1 MRVESPAI
9 NCDSSRM
16 CLTISPAQQ
25 QGETHVV
32 LVPPPLFAL
41 TPRLNTLC
49 TTPTGNTGCLEPDT
63 CRMTLARNLRPA
75 VLLKPHRGQASVL
88 QGAADSSGLALNRR
102 RHGERHGQMG

>member
-49 TTPTGNTGCLEPDT
+49 THLLET
-63 CRMTLARNLRPA
+63 
-75 VLLKPHRGQASVL
+75 QAAWSQILVV
-88 QGAADSSGLALNRR
+88 
-102 RHGERHGQMG
+102 